1 MRIIS
6 GIYGGRRFDTPKNL
20 QARPTTDLA
29 KGALFNILTNRI
41 DFEGISALDL
51 FAGTGS
57 ISFEFVSRGAKK
69 VISIEKN
76 TIQQNYIQSIHNQLK
91 LGNEHCLFRTDVF
104 RYLKNCNEKFDL
116 IFADPPYDL
125 PEIEQLPQ
133 TILKSKL
140 LKDDGIFIMEHGK
153 KNDFSSLPE
162 FIEMR
167 TYGAVHFS
175 FFHHI
180 SR

>member
-57 ISFEFVSRGAKK
+57 ISFELVSRGAKK

-153 KNDFSSLPE
+153 KNDFSHLLE

-180 SR
+180 SL